1 MSSTEENKKLVETLC
16 VTVFQN
22 HDFSRLDEIMKDDYV
37 HHNENDDP
45 FPDGKNQFKEFHK
58 QIFKA
63 MTGFRYNINR
73 IIAEDDIVMLYATV
87 TGTHS
92 GEWMGNPPTNNRLNY
107 NVVDIFRIKDGKIS
121 DHWDVADTLALF
133 TQVGKIKE

>member
-45 FPDGKNQFKEFHK
+45 FPDGKNQFKEFHR

-87 TGTHS
+87 TGIHQ
-92 GEWMGNPPTNNRLNY
+92 GEWMGNPATNNKLNY
-107 NVVDIFRIKDGKIS
+107 NVVDIFRIEDGKIS

-133 TQVGKIKE
+133 TQVGKIHQ

>member
-45 FPDGKNQFKEFHK
+45 FPDGKNQFREFHERF
-58 QIFKA
+58 FKS
-63 MTGFRYNINR
+63 MPDFRYNINR
-73 IIAEDDIVMLYATV
+73 IIAEGDIVMLWATV
-87 TGTHS
+87 TATHS
-92 GEWMGNPPTNNRLNY
+92 AEWMGNPATNNKLNY
-107 NVVDIFRIKDGKIS
+107 NVVDIFRIQDGKIS

-133 TQVGKIKE
+133 TQVGKIKQ